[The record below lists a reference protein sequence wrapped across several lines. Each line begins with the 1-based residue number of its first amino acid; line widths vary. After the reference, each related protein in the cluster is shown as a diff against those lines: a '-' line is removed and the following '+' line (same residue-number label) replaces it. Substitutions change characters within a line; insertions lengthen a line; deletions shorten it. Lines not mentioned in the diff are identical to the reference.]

1 MVWWNAGAV
10 GVGVEGYCRNSVCP
24 VVGMGEGITWLGVL
38 VGYGIASWAELVRF
52 DFDVDSLRGLIDM
65 YLWVPEALG
74 ECWDFSYLGDDV
86 VLDFLDVLYVIWCDG
101 LL

>member
-1 MVWWNAGAV
+1 M
-10 GVGVEGYCRNSVCP
+10 
-24 VVGMGEGITWLGVL
+24 
-38 VGYGIASWAELVRF
+38 RF

-74 ECWDFSYLGDDV
+74 ACWDFSYLGDDV
-86 VLDFLDVLYVIWCDG
+86 VLDFLDVLDVIWCDG